1 MDSPKSG
8 NFPALPPFP
17 RNFRPRNIQNHPKNP
32 KFWGI
37 FSPPLEFPGAFPSL
51 EPPKK
56 TLGMG
61 KFGNLGSDLAPGGAG
76 SRFRGIFPGGIG
88 NLGIFGGKI
97 HKNEGENSPNSAFP
111 TGNSRKNR
119 RQRLLF
125 LLFSRRSRIPFS
137 RRIPRI
143 LGAFP
148 SFFGG
153 FSRGFL
159 RNFEGILG
167 FFF

>member
-32 KFWGI
+32 KFGGI
-37 FSPPLEFPGAFPSL
+37 FSPLWNSRGHFPAWSL
-51 EPPKK
+51 PKK
-56 TLGMG
+56 PLGMG

-76 SRFRGIFPGGIG
+76 FRFRGIFPGGIR

-111 TGNSRKNR
+111 TGNSWKNR
-119 RQRLLF
+119 HQRLLF

-137 RRIPRI
+137 RRIPGI

-148 SFFGG
+148 SFLGG
-153 FSRGFL
+153 AFPEDF
-159 RNFEGILG
+159 
-167 FFF
+167 